1 MIVKKLIPLFLCI
14 LISCSSD
21 ESSSYEITPSN
32 YKNVD
37 YVTITNESTGGGSQ
51 FFYLKSGISESNVD
65 SCYCDDGCSKEIIV
79 VSELQFDN
87 QSMNFRYK
95 ISLTDNYTVRSTS
108 DWCTK
113 FN

>member
-1 MIVKKLIPLFLCI
+1 MKKLILFFLCI

-37 YVTITNESTGGGSQ
+37 YVTITNESTGGGIQ
-51 FFYLKSGISESNVD
+51 YFYLKSGISESNVD